1 MKIENLNDQLM
12 AMAAHRYCLGRMT
25 YIVNAC
31 CEWIVDTWPQFES
44 NTKHVILRDTITEV
58 MSDNAGMDFDKE
70 EWIKIVRFG
79 YAQLLP
85 EERESLLRSVSPWVD
100 REAVLKTLGIVV
112 EE

>member
-25 YIVNAC
+25 YIVGAC
-31 CEWIVDTWPQFES
+31 CEWIVDTWPQFEP
-44 NTKHVILRDTITEV
+44 NTRHVILRDTIVEI
-58 MSDNAGMDFDKE
+58 MDDNAGMSFDKE

-79 YAQLLP
+79 YAQLSS
-85 EERESLLRSVSPWVD
+85 EERKSLLRSVSPQVD

-112 EE
+112 EK